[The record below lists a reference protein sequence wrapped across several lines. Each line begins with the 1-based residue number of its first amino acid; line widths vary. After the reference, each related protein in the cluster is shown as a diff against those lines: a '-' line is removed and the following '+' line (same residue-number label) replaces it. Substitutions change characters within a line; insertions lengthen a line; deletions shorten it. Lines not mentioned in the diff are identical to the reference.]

1 MVDLMV
7 EMLKG
12 LSGKR
17 VTVSTESVV
26 SGLLGGKKNPMKDKV
41 VKVVTDSIVELT
53 ERGMYEKKR
62 KEKDSTF
69 ELSNS
74 KWGVRVGD
82 SCILEH
88 KGKYYVEMIYV
99 KVGEVKYLYNGN
111 EIKKEDI
118 IGLKEYKKNESEK
131 EGIVVRRM
139 KVENVVSIQID

>member
-1 MVDLMV
+1 MNDLMV

-12 LSGKR
+12 LSGR
-17 VTVSTESVV
+17 TVVISTESVV

-41 VKVVTDSIVELT
+41 KKVITNSTVELT

-74 KWGVRVGD
+74 RWGVRVGD
-82 SCILEH
+82 TCILEN
-88 KGKYYVEMIYV
+88 KGKYYVEMIYK

-118 IGLKEYKKNESEK
+118 IGLKEKKKSVSEK
-131 EGIVVRRM
+131 ESVVVRRM